1 MNAHNGSDHKP
12 GDAWVAGIP
21 RSRLLSVPMRIDFL
35 SQRKKLG
42 ASAAFAADRAWVWRK
57 PKDQTRR
64 HLTKN
69 LSQGSINQQIFPLI
83 PERFLSELP
92 EPPLSN
98 ERPRH
103 CRRLPWCSRGTSM
116 IVRPLAVGARH
127 PPHGLDVIGELARTL
142 PSGPRVYQASPS
154 WASGAHHPGFVP
166 AAFQSGSGGR
176 RPDTWQ
182 TGPFRCRPCS
192 LHRPAGDRGR
202 RARAWGLN
210 KMLLAQMQGSPLHLT
225 PSRSFR
231 LSRHIGPRA
240 ASR

>member
-21 RSRLLSVPMRIDFL
+21 RSRLLSVPIRIDFL

-92 EPPLSN
+92 EPPL
-98 ERPRH
+98 
-103 CRRLPWCSRGTSM
+103 RLCAPQAASQ
-116 IVRPLAVGARH
+116 H
-127 PPHGLDVIGELARTL
+127 FGELL
-142 PSGPRVYQASPS
+142 LHLSN
-154 WASGAHHPGFVP
+154 
-166 AAFQSGSGGR
+166 AFS
-176 RPDTWQ
+176 DTA
-182 TGPFRCRPCS
+182 TV
-192 LHRPAGDRGR
+192 AGDVSDLWYGAGAGR
-202 RARAWGLN
+202 
-210 KMLLAQMQGSPLHLT
+210 SSS
-225 PSRSFR
+225 SRRQFR
-231 LSRHIGPRA
+231 T
-240 ASR
+240 